1 MKKQLQKLSTLV
13 GLVSLLTFLV
23 LTYGVL
29 FHKEWISTFDSY
41 FGHAVRSLTTP
52 TLTSFMVHLTKLGN
66 YESLLGFTVGAGLIL
81 FLVRKV
87 RAALFLLING
97 VVLAGPVNTLIKHLI
112 NRPRP
117 TLPHMVAVHSSSFP
131 SGHSMSIMIV
141 AGSLI
146 LLANRILRTNT
157 QKLIVDALLMIVI
170 IGIGISRIYVG
181 VHFASDVL
189 GGWTLGAVTLLISQ
203 WIFNK
208 FAGGI
213 S

>member
-13 GLVSLLTFLV
+13 GLASLVIFLV
-23 LTYGVL
+23 LTYGVI
-29 FHKEWISTFDSY
+29 FHKDWISTFDNY
-41 FGHAVRSLTTP
+41 FGHAVRGFATP
-52 TLTSFMVHLTKLGN
+52 SLTSFMIYVTKLGN
-66 YESLLGFTVGAGLIL
+66 YQSLLGFTVGAGLIL

-87 RAALFLLING
+87 RSALFLLING
-97 VVLAGPVNTLIKHLI
+97 VILAGPLNTVVKHLI

-131 SGHSMSIMIV
+131 SGHSMSIMLV

-146 LLANRILRTNT
+146 LLANRILRTST
-157 QKLIVDALLMIVI
+157 QELIVDALLI
-170 IGIGISRIYVG
+170 IIILGIGISRIYVG

-189 GGWTLGAVTLLISQ
+189 GGWALGAVTLLISQ
-203 WIFNK
+203 WVFEK
-208 FAGGI
+208 VTGGI